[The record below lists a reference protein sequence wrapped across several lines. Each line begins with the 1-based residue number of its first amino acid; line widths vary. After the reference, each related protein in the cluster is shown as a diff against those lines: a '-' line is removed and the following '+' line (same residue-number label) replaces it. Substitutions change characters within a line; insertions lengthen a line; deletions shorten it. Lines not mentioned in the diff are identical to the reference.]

1 MKKLKLYLEQIEN
14 TVVMRVIEQEGI
26 TENLSE
32 HIRPCVIPRFNAN
45 KLFIRG
51 NDDYYHH
58 YTGCH
63 VFDSVQEAKDILLKR
78 ISWLDKVFA
87 KPVEPK
93 RGDWVKVRNVFEEVC
108 EDRIFI
114 TKIEGAS
121 APYVCVYPDCE
132 DNFENDKK
140 FDILLFDLIKPLIK
154 SGYNPETHI
163 YYGEID

>member
-78 ISWLDKVFA
+78 ISWLDEVFA

-93 RGDWVKVRNVFEEVC
+93 RGDWVRVKDYFDDEW

-114 TKIEGAS
+114 TKIEGAFS
-121 APYVCVYPDCE
+121 PYICVQKS
-132 DNFENDKK
+132 FETK
-140 FDILLFDLIKPLIK
+140 FNNNYGFSTMKYIYIQPIIK
-154 SGYNPETHI
+154 SGYNPETHE
-163 YYGEID
+163 YYGEMD